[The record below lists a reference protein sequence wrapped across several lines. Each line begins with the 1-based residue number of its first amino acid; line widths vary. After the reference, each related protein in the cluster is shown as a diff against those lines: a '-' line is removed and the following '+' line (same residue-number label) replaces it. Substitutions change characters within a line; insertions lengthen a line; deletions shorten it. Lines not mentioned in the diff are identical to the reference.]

1 MRGGNLIH
9 NKNKRFWFL
18 IILFLFSCTFLIT
31 PASAAEHGD
40 VLVNGT
46 GTYLTTG
53 ERWTFYQGY
62 VLVLKGVDQE
72 GDRAW
77 LELLLDD
84 DSVKDMILQE
94 GECFI
99 YSWSSGEIF
108 NITVDTIYSGPGGE
122 LVTFKPVYQY
132 SNPDLPEPTPTEDAV
147 LNGTVNESAAET
159 ETQVE
164 NTGGFAVS
172 LGVLVICAAAFMKMR
187 YKRRVN

>member
-1 MRGGNLIH
+1 LIH
-9 NKNKRFWFL
+9 NKTKRFWFL
-18 IILFLFSCTFLIT
+18 IVLFIFSCAFFLT
-31 PASAAEHGD
+31 PAGAAEHGD

-62 VLVLKGVDQE
+62 FLVLKGVDQE

-77 LELLLDD
+77 LELLLDN
-84 DSVKDMILQE
+84 DSVKDMILPE

-99 YSWSSGEIF
+99 YSCSSGEIF

-132 SNPDLPEPTPTEDAV
+132 SNPELPEPTPTEPAGP
-147 LNGTVNESAAET
+147 NGNVNESAVET
-159 ETQVE
+159 GTEVE
-164 NTGGFAVS
+164 NTGGFAVG
-172 LGVLVICAAAFMKMR
+172 LGFFGICAAAFMKMR
-187 YKRRVN
+187 YQRRVN

>member
-1 MRGGNLIH
+1 MKH
-9 NKNKRFWFL
+9 NKTKRFWFL
-18 IILFLFSCTFLIT
+18 IILFIFSCTFFLT
-31 PASAAEHGD
+31 PAGAAEHGD
-40 VLVNGT
+40 ILVNGT

-72 GDRAW
+72 GERAW

-84 DSVKDMILQE
+84 DSVKDMILPE
-94 GECFI
+94 GEYFI
-99 YSWSSGEIF
+99 YSHSSREIF

-132 SNPDLPEPTPTEDAV
+132 SNPDLPEPTPTEASGS
-147 LNGTVNESAAET
+147 NGTVNELAVET
-159 ETQVE
+159 ATEVE

-172 LGVLVICAAAFMKMR
+172 LGVLGICAAAFMKMR
-187 YKRRVN
+187 YKHRVN